1 MAFIEAHREAH
12 GVEPICEQ
20 LPISPSTYHEQV
32 VRRKD
37 PARLPARARR
47 DAELRP
53 KIRQVHESNF
63 RVYGARKVWR
73 QLRRDDV
80 VVARCTVERL
90 MRAEGLHGVRRGRRP
105 KTTRSDETAARPA
118 DLVKRQFKAERP
130 NQLWV
135 ADLTYVRTWDGFV
148 YVAFVVDVFSRM
160 IVGWRVSHSLRSDL
174 AIDALE
180 QAIHAR
186 WDLAGLI
193 HHSDHGCQDL
203 CICYTERLDQA
214 GIERS
219 VGSVGDSYDNALAE
233 TINGLYKTELIEFQG
248 PWPSLESVEFA
259 TLTWVDWFNNRRLLE
274 PIGNIPPAERER
286 AYHRAQQAAA
296 AAKIGVN
303 DGDVGALT
311 PEGRGDLQSPQP
323 PQLEPSEATIGVN

>member
-1 MAFIEAHREAH
+1 MMMAFIEAHREAH

-105 KTTRSDETAARPA
+105 KTTRSDEAAARSA

-148 YVAFVVDVFSRM
+148 YVAFVVDAFSRM

-193 HHSDHGCQDL
+193 HHSDHGC
-203 CICYTERLDQA
+203 
-214 GIERS
+214 
-219 VGSVGDSYDNALAE
+219 
-233 TINGLYKTELIEFQG
+233 
-248 PWPSLESVEFA
+248 
-259 TLTWVDWFNNRRLLE
+259 
-274 PIGNIPPAERER
+274 PIPVHPL
-286 AYHRAQQAAA
+286 H
-296 AAKIGVN
+296 
-303 DGDVGALT
+303 GASR
-311 PEGRGDLQSPQP
+311 PGRH
-323 PQLEPSEATIGVN
+323 

>member
-1 MAFIEAHREAH
+1 MMMAFIEAHREAH

-105 KTTRSDETAARPA
+105 KTTRSDEAAARPA
-118 DLVKRQFKAERP
+118 ALV
-130 NQLWV
+130 
-135 ADLTYVRTWDGFV
+135 
-148 YVAFVVDVFSRM
+148 
-160 IVGWRVSHSLRSDL
+160 
-174 AIDALE
+174 ALE

-193 HHSDHGCQDL
+193 HHGDHGCQYP
-203 CICYTERLDQA
+203 CIRYTERLDQA

-219 VGSVGDSYDNALAE
+219 VGALATPTTTHSPRPSTGSTRLSSSSSKVRGQASSPWSSPRSRGSTGSTTDDFSSQLATSRQRSVSGR
-233 TINGLYKTELIEFQG
+233 TIAL
-248 PWPSLESVEFA
+248 S
-259 TLTWVDWFNNRRLLE
+259 RR
-274 PIGNIPPAERER
+274 
-286 AYHRAQQAAA
+286 
-296 AAKIGVN
+296 
-303 DGDVGALT
+303 
-311 PEGRGDLQSPQP
+311 QP
-323 PQLEPSEATIGVN
+323 PRRSA